1 MGAAVLPCDSIAPWV
16 DRADAAGDERVRGV
30 PDSVLADLIS
40 RGAKDDAP
48 LWRYSLGHLDEPV
61 GVVHCRRELGRR
73 DLDGDRVGVEVRLR
87 LGLRARAGASV
98 RVGVGVGL
106 GIGLELGRRDLDGAH
121 RVYHEATH
129 IGGHVILVI
138 ELAAE
143 HEHIVVGQVADGGL
157 GVVRGRVRV
166 RS

>member
-16 DRADAAGDERVRGV
+16 DRADAAGDEGVCGV

-40 RGAKDDAP
+40 RGAEDDAP
-48 LWRYSLGHLDEPV
+48 LGRHALGHLDEPV

-87 LGLRARAGASV
+87 LRLRARAGASV

-121 RVYHEATH
+121 RVHHEASPNPNPNPGPNPSLLTLTAP
-129 IGGHVILVI
+129 IGSTTR
-138 ELAAE
+138 LALTLAY
-143 HEHIVVGQVADGGL
+143 L
-157 GVVRGRVRV
+157 P
-166 RS
+166 